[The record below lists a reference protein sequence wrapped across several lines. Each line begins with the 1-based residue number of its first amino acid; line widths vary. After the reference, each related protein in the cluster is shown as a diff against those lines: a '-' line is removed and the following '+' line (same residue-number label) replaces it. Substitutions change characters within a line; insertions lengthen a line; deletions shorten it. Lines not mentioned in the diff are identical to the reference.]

1 MDKYNAFTFVKWI
14 YLLVLLWFCLLA
26 GANFNREL
34 DFGSNGYLLKN
45 RICGGFRL
53 S

>member
-14 YLLVLLWFCLLA
+14 YLFGFIMVLPLA

-34 DFGSNGYLLKN
+34 DFGSNGYLLEN